1 MAHTSFMCRLCVN
14 ICNQYMQ
21 LCDEN
26 GQSNEIYETTVK
38 YFDPMFLSLEQEKQP
53 VICVVCWKYI
63 DDFNAFQKT
72 VILAQSKL
80 LEYTTKT
87 EDVIKSEYETNFE
100 SPILNISQVSE
111 CIPDPVGEYKNGVDS
126 PKNVINENEKMLIN
140 FAAEMDLFDDRDIQF
155 SSEDEKPLV
164 ECIERKSKRRSKAI
178 SPKKKKENKIKETCA
193 IKVPKKRGRKPK
205 TESSKSK
212 IAKMSKESTDNK
224 NNYSLDEIKVEEIA
238 CSNDETEERNGQ
250 KLIDTSFGKRTSK
263 EIDEFIAQWKKELDC
278 YLCGGTAPSMFGL
291 RQHFR
296 KEHPNKRCYV
306 LCCQRKLSRRH
317 QLEEHIRV
325 HVDPGAFKCKLCGK
339 CCTNKRTLSN
349 HMYEQHTEQGQ
360 ERSYECPTCHKCFAK
375 KPVWKR
381 HMEIHEPNKDHI
393 CKQCGKGFPTEQRRN
408 VHERM
413 VHNVE
418 RVCDQC
424 GKIFRGI
431 YTLRQH
437 LLEHSGVERRKW
449 PCDQCSAQ
457 LNTHNSLKRHKQVAH
472 NDGRTVYICSECGKV
487 APSSVALMSHKK
499 YVHQAP
505 RKFKCTICEKAFK
518 TNLVLREHMASHT
531 GEDLYT
537 CPHCPKTFKVSSN
550 MHHHRKKAHP
560 VEWAEGRLKKPMTA
574 TIDMKQVSQEI
585 VM

>member
-1 MAHTSFMCRLCVN
+1 MSVIVAQT
-14 ICNQYMQ
+14 
-21 LCDEN
+21 
-26 GQSNEIYETTVK
+26 K
-38 YFDPMFLSLEQEKQP
+38 LEGYANLIEP
-53 VICVVCWKYI
+53 VV
-63 DDFNAFQKT
+63 
-72 VILAQSKL
+72 
-80 LEYTTKT
+80 KT
-87 EDVIKSEYETNFE
+87 EDEASMD
-100 SPILNISQVSE
+100 P
-111 CIPDPVGEYKNGVDS
+111 IPDKIKDPPVSDVFGEC
-126 PKNVINENEKMLIN
+126 VINALPS
-140 FAAEMDLFDDRDIQF
+140 AETMEDDKDFIGFPEVEIFDDRDFPF
-155 SSEDEKPLV
+155 SSDDEKPLL
-164 ECIERKSKRRSKAI
+164 ECITKQTRSKAKEAAAKKNVMTKEK
-178 SPKKKKENKIKETCA
+178 SPS
-193 IKVPKKRGRKPK
+193 VPKKRGRKPK
-205 TESSKSK
+205 TDTKKKQSRKVK
-212 IAKMSKESTDNK
+212 ISKETDLK
-224 NNYSLDEIKVEEIA
+224 DDEA
-238 CSNDETEERNGQ
+238 ALHSNDEMDGNNGD

-263 EIDEFIAQWKKELDC
+263 EIDDFIAQWKQDLDC
-278 YLCGGTAPSMFGL
+278 YLCNGTAPSMFAL

-325 HVDPGAFKCKLCGK
+325 HVDPGAFKCNICGK
-339 CCTNKRTLSN
+339 CCTNRRTLSN

-360 ERSYECPTCHKCFAK
+360 ERSFECPICHKKFAK

-393 CKQCGKGFPTEQRRN
+393 CKECGKGFPTEQRRN

-437 LLEHSGVERRKW
+437 LLEHAGVERRKW

-457 LNTHNSLKRHKQVAH
+457 LNTHTSLKRHKQVAH
-472 NDGRTVYICSECGKV
+472 NDGKTVYICSECGKV

-505 RKFKCTICEKAFK
+505 RKYKCTICEKAFK

-531 GEDLYT
+531 GEDLYI

-560 VEWAEGRLKKPMTA
+560 IEWAEARLRKPMTA
-574 TIDMKQVSQEI
+574 SVDMNQVSQEI